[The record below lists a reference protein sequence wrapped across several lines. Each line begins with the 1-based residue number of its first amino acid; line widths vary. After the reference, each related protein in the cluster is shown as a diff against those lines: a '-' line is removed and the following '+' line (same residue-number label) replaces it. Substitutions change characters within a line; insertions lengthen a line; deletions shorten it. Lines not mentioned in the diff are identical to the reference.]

1 MSGHSK
7 WSTIKRKK
15 GAADAKRGAVFTR
28 LSKDITIAARE
39 GGGDMDM
46 NPSLRLAVKKAK
58 SSNMPSANI
67 ERAIKKGTGDLPGIV
82 YENYVY
88 EGYGPGGV
96 AIMME
101 VMTDNKNR
109 TVPDIRH
116 LMSKYDGNLGE
127 SGCVGF
133 QFEKK
138 GIIRIENNNTIDEDV
153 VFDIALDSGADDIN
167 TDIESVME
175 ISTTP
180 EKFGDVSKDLEEQGY
195 NIDGEVSLVA
205 SNSIK
210 LSGLELSKCLKLID
224 LLEEH
229 DDVQK
234 VYSNVDFDI
243 SELSEN

>member
-28 LSKDITIAARE
+28 LSKDITIAAKE
-39 GGGDMDM
+39 GGGEIDM

-58 SSNMPSANI
+58 ASNMPATNI
-67 ERAIKKGTGDLPGIV
+67 ERAIKKGTGDIPGII
-82 YENYVY
+82 YENYIY

-101 VMTDNKNR
+101 VMTENKNR

-138 GIIRIENNNTIDEDV
+138 GIIRIENLDVDIDQ
-153 VFDIALDSGADDIN
+153 VFDIALEAGADDIN
-167 TDIESVME
+167 TESDDIIE
-175 ISTTP
+175 ILTKP
-180 EKFGDVSKDLEEQGY
+180 EGFGGISKALEDSGY
-195 NIDGEVSLVA
+195 NIDGEVCLSA
-205 SNSIK
+205 TNSIK
-210 LSGLELSKCLKLID
+210 LSGSELSKCLKLID

-243 SELSEN
+243 SEVSN